1 MVKRPYKRISKL
13 YFGGNSNNKEIKKPY
28 IQDSKLYL
36 SEDQIKQIGGF
47 LPLGTIAAQLLPV
60 GLQALGKIF
69 GGKEEEK
76 EEDIKLWLEEI
87 ILY

>member
-47 LPLGTIAAQLLPV
+47 
-60 GLQALGKIF
+60 
-69 GGKEEEK
+69 
-76 EEDIKLWLEEI
+76 
-87 ILY
+87 YH